1 MICIYVLHGLANF
14 EEEEEEKVKMVLR
27 NVVIGSAR
35 YTWVMNFK
43 INICGRVINIY
54 SCYQKKNIY
63 SL

>member
-54 SCYQKKNIY
+54 S
-63 SL
+63 L